1 MDTRSAFSVFLI
13 TCALLAVG
21 LFTSCT
27 PDPVYRLRA
36 HAPDS
41 TSFWD
46 QGRKVVTHT
55 VDSLQVVV
63 SYANTTNDGHKF
75 QLAFINRLSAP
86 VTVDPLGVYA
96 VITEKLSDR

>member
-1 MDTRSAFSVFLI
+1 
-13 TCALLAVG
+13 
-21 LFTSCT
+21 
-27 PDPVYRLRA
+27 
-36 HAPDS
+36 
-41 TSFWD
+41 
-46 QGRKVVTHT
+46 VTHP